1 MKKIKIN
8 LNEKKTEAG
17 WQETIDSFWM
27 NVTPKWFE
35 LLEWVIII
43 GAFTFL
49 AKQTQNMILNIVS
62 GISYISVF
70 FYLQS
75 VFFSLEIFG
84 FPKISSGRYRRIVSL
99 TISAILS
106 LGLWLILNKLVS
118 EIQGKI

>member
-17 WQETIDSFWM
+17 WQEAIDSFWM

-49 AKQTQNMILNIVS
+49 ANLTKNMILNIVS

-84 FPKISSGRYRRIVSL
+84 FPKISSERSRKIVSL

-118 EIQGKI
+118 EIQGKL

>member
-17 WQETIDSFWM
+17 WQEAIDSFWL

-62 GISYISVF
+62 GISYFLVF

-84 FPKISSGRYRRIVSL
+84 FPKISSERSRRIMSL

-106 LGLWLILNKLVS
+106 FGLWLILTKLIS

>member
-8 LNEKKTEAG
+8 LNEKKTGAG
-17 WQETIDSFWM
+17 WQEAIDSFWM

-49 AKQTQNMILNIVS
+49 ANLTKNMILNIIS

-84 FPKISSGRYRRIVSL
+84 FPKISSERSRRIVSL
-99 TISAILS
+99 TVSAILS

-118 EIQGKI
+118 EIQGKL

>member
-17 WQETIDSFWM
+17 WQEAIDSFWL

-62 GISYISVF
+62 GISYFLVF

-75 VFFSLEIFG
+75 VFFFVG
-84 FPKISSGRYRRIVSL
+84 DFRIS
-99 TISAILS
+99 
-106 LGLWLILNKLVS
+106 
-118 EIQGKI
+118 